1 VRFDTAMVA
10 AAASEMGPRLTAHR
24 RALHR
29 IPELGFA
36 EHRTAAYIE
45 SALTEFGIAHRRVC
59 GTGIVAVIP
68 GEDGRCVGIRADM
81 DALPV
86 PEAEGREGYRS
97 EIEGRSHA
105 CGHDAHV
112 AIVLGLAELL
122 ARVER
127 LPGTVVLY
135 FQPAEEGPGGAKPMV
150 AAGVLDDPAPEAI
163 LALHVNS
170 THRSGHVAVRSGP
183 STGSNDHFDIIVQ
196 GMGGHAAHPDRAV
209 DPIPIAASI
218 IASMQHLLDRE
229 VDPVVPA
236 LVTWGSIHGGTRR
249 NVIAT
254 SVVLEGT
261 LRTLDPRVRAH
272 LIERIHEVA
281 QGHGTGFRANVQV
294 RHHEGY
300 AVGIN
305 DAALT
310 AVVQDAAVSVL
321 GADRVVPWAGPTLG
335 AEDFYAF
342 GDTGVPVSMFLLG
355 VADRTRG
362 SAAPNHSPAFDID
375 ERALPAGVATFAESL
390 RRLLLAPPRA
400 PR

>member
-1 VRFDTAMVA
+1 MRFDTAMVA
-10 AAASEMGPRLTAHR
+10 AAASEMGARLTAHR

-29 IPELGFA
+29 IPELGFE

-45 SALTEFGIAHRRVC
+45 SVLTELGVARRRVC
-59 GTGIVAVIP
+59 GTGIVAVVP
-68 GEDGRCVGIRADM
+68 GAAGRCVGVRADM

-97 EIEGRSHA
+97 EVEGLSHA

-112 AIVLGLAELL
+112 AIALGLVELL

-127 LPGTVVLY
+127 LPGTVVVY
-135 FQPAEEGPGGAKPMV
+135 FQPAEEGPGGAAPMV
-150 AAGVLDDPAPEAI
+150 AAGVLDDPMPEAI

-170 THRSGHVAVRSGP
+170 THPSGLVAVRSGP
-183 STGSNDHFDIIVQ
+183 STGSNDHFDIVVQ

-209 DPIPIAASI
+209 DPVPIAASI
-218 IASMQHLLDRE
+218 ITGVQHLLDRE

-236 LVTWGSIHGGTRR
+236 VATWGSIHGGTKR

-261 LRTLDPRVRAH
+261 LRTLDPHVRTH
-272 LIERIHEVA
+272 LVQRIHEVA
-281 QGHGTGFRANVQV
+281 QGCGTAFRASVGV

-300 AVGIN
+300 PVGVN
-305 DAALT
+305 DPVLTALVGDAA
-310 AVVQDAAVSVL
+310 AGVL
-321 GADRVVPWAGPTLG
+321 GPDRVIPWAGPTLG

-355 VADRTRG
+355 VADRARG
-362 SAAPNHSPAFDID
+362 ISAPNHSPAFDID
-375 ERALPAGVATFAESL
+375 ERALPTGVATFAESI
-390 RRLLLAPPRA
+390 RRLLLAPPRE
-400 PR
+400 R